1 MDSIT
6 LTFPNPINVSVQVGD
21 TAYYTDDLNGTTI
34 VLIGTITAV
43 TMYSITVDTLTT
55 AIRPTLT
62 SFILFSKNN
71 ETNVNALTGYCAEVQ
86 FRNDSTKIAEMYSVA
101 SEVFVSSK

>member
-1 MDSIT
+1 MESIT

-21 TAYYTDDLNGTTI
+21 IAYYTDDLNGTTI

-43 TMYSITVDTLTT
+43 TMYSITVDTLAT

-86 FRNDSTKIAEMYSVA
+86 FRNDSTNIAEMYSVA